1 MAKLKAPKGCT
12 SCSVG
17 GEEFAVK
24 KGYVTV
30 PDEAVAELI
39 PHGFITEVDEEAIA
53 AAAAEAEAAAAAE
66 KEAAEKAAAE
76 AAAAE
81 AANQG
86 GAAQ

>member
-1 MAKLKAPKGCT
+1 MAKLKAPNGCT
-12 SCSVG
+12 GCSFN
-17 GEEFAVK
+17 GEQYPVK
-24 KGYVTV
+24 RGYVVV

-53 AAAAEAEAAAAAE
+53 AAADDAES
-66 KEAAEKAAAE
+66 
-76 AAAAE
+76 AAAE